1 MVDGFDFNGCF
12 FILLLTQ
19 KKNGGEKKNGDGE
32 EKKKED
38 NPITVVLKIDVHCE
52 GCASKIK
59 KFVNGLE
66 GIYRPICKIFL
77 CIFSDIFPC
86 FWVESSVLRFFFFF
100 FFLSLAVRI

>member
-1 MVDGFDFNGCF
+1 MVDGFDFNGF
-12 FILLLTQ
+12 FLLTQ
-19 KKNGGEKKNGDGE
+19 KKNGGEKKNGDGGE
-32 EKKKED
+32 KKED

-100 FFLSLAVRI
+100 LLSLAVRI